1 MPMSYGCPG
10 LYLGR
15 FATLR
20 GVRFINPGHSHV
32 HYQKERGGLMKTIYW
47 SLGIAFCIVF
57 PVVFVFLFLLLFVLA
72 IGAGG
77 N

>member
-1 MPMSYGCPG
+1 
-10 LYLGR
+10 
-15 FATLR
+15 
-20 GVRFINPGHSHV
+20 
-32 HYQKERGGLMKTIYW
+32 MKTICW

-57 PVVFVFLFLLLFVLA
+57 PVLFVFVFLLLFVLA